1 MPEARPRTLLL
12 IPSYAKRGVEAAV
25 AENLHPTMDY
35 YALQAR
41 LDADLA
47 DYGSA
52 DADPH
57 PLVKAARLSGRDSAL
72 AMHGFLK
79 AARYD
84 CIFSNGEN
92 VGIPLAALF
101 KLRRSRPAH
110 VLIGHRL
117 TPKKKAPFLR
127 ALHAQMDAIFVY
139 ATTQKEYGEKV
150 LGIPAQKLHLIP
162 FHADSRFYHP
172 APEVPPGRRICSAGL
187 ELRDYPTL
195 IDAVSGMDVEVC
207 LAAASPWSKRK
218 NETEERSLP
227 PNVTARPYS
236 YRELRDLYA
245 SSRLVVVPLYENDF
259 QAGVTTLL
267 EGMAMGKA
275 VIVSRTSGQTDVV
288 EHNVNGLYVPTGDS
302 AAFRTAIAHLL
313 DHPDEAERLGKAA
326 RHTIE
331 SAMSLD
337 LWADRIS
344 SVIIETGRAAAHRN
358 GRRQKGLP
366 RGD

>member
-1 MPEARPRTLLL
+1 LPEAHPRTLLL

-25 AENLHPTMDY
+25 ADNQHPTMDY

-41 LDADLA
+41 LNADLA

-57 PLVKAARLSGRDSAL
+57 PLVKAARLAGRDPAL

-79 AARYD
+79 ASQYD

-92 VGIPLAALF
+92 VGIPLASLF
-101 KLRRSRPAH
+101 KARRKRPGH

-117 TPKKKAPFLR
+117 SPKKKAPFLR
-127 ALHAQMDAIFVY
+127 ALHPQMDAIFVY
-139 ATTQKEYGEKV
+139 ATTQKEYGEKA
-150 LGIPAQKLHLIP
+150 LGIPGSKLHLIP
-162 FHADSRFYHP
+162 FHADSRFYQPTPDVQP
-172 APEVPPGRRICSAGL
+172 ARRICSAGL

-195 IDAVSGMDVEVC
+195 IDAVNGMDVEVC

-218 NETEERSLP
+218 NETEDRSLP
-227 PNVTARPYS
+227 ANVTARPYS
-236 YRELRDLYA
+236 YQELRDLYS
-245 SSRLVVVPLYENDF
+245 SSRFVVVPLYENDF

-275 VIVSRTSGQTDVV
+275 VIVSRTTGQTDVV
-288 EHNVNGLYVPTGDS
+288 EHNVNGLYVPTGDA
-302 AAFRTAIAHLL
+302 AAFRAAIVHLL

-337 LWADRIS
+337 LWADRVS
-344 SVIIETGRAAAHRN
+344 GVIADTGRAAAKQN
-358 GRRQKGLP
+358 GRPKGFSQ
-366 RGD
+366 GD